1 MSKKITAIILALAA
15 LLSPVLFVYFVTDFS
30 TARSAAGMTAMIVP
44 E

>member
-1 MSKKITAIILALAA
+1 MVAVTALAA
-15 LLSPVLFVYFVTDFS
+15 LLLPVLFVYFVTDFS

>member
-1 MSKKITAIILALAA
+1 MVAVTALAA
-15 LLSPVLFVYFVTDFS
+15 LLLPVLFVYFVTYFS